1 MGDPSL
7 IYDKQAISVD
17 CVIFGFDGSAI
28 HVLLIKR
35 QQVSSQGETIIDQ
48 KLPGSL
54 ISDKEDLPHAALRIT
69 QELIGQQP
77 VHLRQMEIFSD
88 PLRVQ
93 GDALQWINDYYK
105 VSMSRVVTMA
115 FFALVKLD
123 QRLRS
128 YAKRKSADWVE
139 LNEVHSLALDHNRIL
154 ITAIDYLMRLFR
166 HEPVAFEF
174 LPKKFTIKQLQS
186 LYEAVFDTAID
197 NRNFRK
203 KILPLYLVP
212 TGKIET
218 NVSHRPAQYYYF
230 DSKKYRQINKKLFK
244 SGWNIW

>member
-1 MGDPSL
+1 MGDPRL
-7 IYDKQAISVD
+7 TYDKQAISVD
-17 CVIFGFDGSAI
+17 CVIFGFDGNTI

-35 QQVSSQGETIIDQ
+35 QHLSSPGETVTDQ

-54 ISDKEDLPHAALRIT
+54 ISDKEDLPRAALRIT
-69 QELIGQQP
+69 QELIGHAP

-88 PLRVQ
+88 PQRVQ
-93 GDALQWINDYYK
+93 GDALRWINEYYK
-105 VSMSRVVTMA
+105 VAMSRVVTMA

-123 QRLRS
+123 QRLKNLAR
-128 YAKRKSADWVE
+128 RKSAEWVE
-139 LNEVHSLALDHNRIL
+139 LNNVHSLALDHNRIL

-174 LPKKFTIKQLQS
+174 LPKKFTIKQLQG

-212 TGKIET
+212 TGKIES

-230 DSKKYRQINKKLFK
+230 DSKKYKQINKKLFK